1 MKKIVTI
8 PIFCESHLVKYQIP
22 NIIDTIDPDYI
33 IYNEGLFPN
42 ATEGQKNLTQEWLD
56 KYGWESIDEVV
67 ELIEDQYTSEADI
80 KSALKS
86 TWPDVE
92 WSF

>member
-1 MKKIVTI
+1 M
-8 PIFCESHLVKYQIP
+8 
-22 NIIDTIDPDYI
+22 
-33 IYNEGLFPN
+33 
-42 ATEGQKNLTQEWLD
+42 TEQEWLD
-56 KYGWESIDEVV
+56 NHAYESLNEFV
-67 ELIEDQYTSEADI
+67 EMIEDQYTTEADI

>member
-1 MKKIVTI
+1 M
-8 PIFCESHLVKYQIP
+8 
-22 NIIDTIDPDYI
+22 
-33 IYNEGLFPN
+33 
-42 ATEGQKNLTQEWLD
+42 TEQEWLD
-56 KYGWESIDEVV
+56 KHGWESVDEVV
-67 ELIEDQYTSEADI
+67 ELIEDQYTSESDI